1 MSATKI
7 NVNGVEFELNL
18 LDADVVEKY
27 EHLNKEITR
36 KIQDTKAYEGKTTA
50 EGMRYQC
57 RCVEEY
63 FDKLFGNGTSAKIF
77 PKNND
82 LGIRMDAMAMLHLS
96 QPTSRSLILQTSIP
110 LREHRTVPRD
120 VQLRK
125 TRTNSMPLIVNEYA
139 H

>member
-82 LGIRMDAMAMLHLS
+82 LGIRMDAYGYVASLTADKQITDITNKYSS
-96 QPTSRSLILQTSIP
+96 Q
-110 LREHRTVPRD
+110 RTQNRA
-120 VQLRK
+120 QRRAAK
-125 TRTNSMPLIVNEYA
+125 KNKNKFHAANR
-139 H
+139 